1 MYKLLYPA
9 GAITIA
15 TIVLAAF
22 SYQLPS
28 VSDVVIV
35 PKDQENVPATEETI
49 DWETILKTV
58 PSYFEDPEKEK
69 AEQPVV
75 QEVKRMPNEA
85 RLVAVVNV
93 GNSGRSAGVFILPG
107 EQEPQVIEQGD
118 TWLAP
123 WQLKTVNADSVVWL
137 NGDDETEL
145 HQKLF

>member
-123 WQLKTVNADSVVWL
+123 WQLKSVNADSVVWL
-137 NGDDETEL
+137 NGDDETEV